1 MFAGYASRILKEIRN
16 TYIEKGLKN
25 TENKNIKINININD
39 SPRRKYSVFSGAA
52 ILSTTYNVPQYED
65 YWISKK
71 DWNESGPKII
81 LKKCKNILK

>member
-39 SPRRKYSVFSGAA
+39 SPRRKFSVF
-52 ILSTTYNVPQYED
+52 IQ
-65 YWISKK
+65 
-71 DWNESGPKII
+71 
-81 LKKCKNILK
+81 